1 MAKKVREDE
10 LPTRTYSNEEGTV
23 IYEGFPQEGSPATSE
38 AKWAIRKQELVD
50 GWWVTTW
57 ADGNQDKDN
66 ILDNF
71 DGLTYTEIP
80 LFRNYNG

>member
-10 LPTRTYSNEEGTV
+10 TPTRTFSNEEGTI
-23 IYEGFPQEGSPATSE
+23 IYEAFPSEGSALTSAAT
-38 AKWAIRKQELVD
+38 WAIRKQEFVG

-66 ILDNF
+66 VLD
-71 DGLTYTEIP
+71 DYATITYTEIP

>member
-1 MAKKVREDE
+1 MAKKVRKDED
-10 LPTRTYSNEEGTV
+10 PTRTSSNEEGTI
-23 IYEGFPQEGSPATSE
+23 IYEAFPDEGQPLTSE

-66 ILDNF
+66 VLDNYAA
-71 DGLTYTEIP
+71 LTYTEIP
-80 LFRNYNG
+80 LFREYNG

>member
-10 LPTRTYSNEEGTV
+10 LPTRTNANEDGTI
-23 IYEGFPQEGSPATSE
+23 IYEAFPEEGSPATSE
-38 AKWAIRKQELVD
+38 AKWAIRKQELAG

-57 ADGNQDKDN
+57 ADGNHDKDN
-66 ILDNF
+66 VLD
-71 DGLTYTEIP
+71 DYATLTYTEIP